1 MPNLWNPRTSF
12 FVFVQNFFLVLQL
25 LMLPKFLLIGFYFTG
40 LTVSIVAGKLT
51 NRLFEKVWQNS
62 LSLQEAE
69 CKSRKHISDLLLTVM
84 EAGGICHIPQNK
96 PVDLE
101 ARMKLTISRLAA
113 LHWQGMI
120 DRNWERSGLGRR
132 NQEWNVSTSVF
143 TSLRKKKMPLGVSA
157 PTRDQGKAAE
167 QAGTEPSAASGSLR
181 YYY

>member
-1 MPNLWNPRTSF
+1 
-12 FVFVQNFFLVLQL
+12 
-25 LMLPKFLLIGFYFTG
+25 MLPKFLLIGFYFTG

-101 ARMKLTISRLAA
+101 ARMKLTISSL
-113 LHWQGMI
+113 LPYTGKGWLTGIEKDLVWGEGIKSEMFPPV
-120 DRNWERSGLGRR
+120 SSLLLGRR
-132 NQEWNVSTSVF
+132 KC
-143 TSLRKKKMPLGVSA
+143 LLGCLPLPG
-157 PTRDQGKAAE
+157 TRVKLPALGCCR
-167 QAGTEPSAASGSLR
+167 AGR
-181 YYY
+181 YWAISSQWFLKILLLN